1 MFFHRSNKPI
11 LLPTIVLVSLGIIL
25 ALAAPAYIELIAFLG
40 QYIPLD
46 DVISDYLVAL
56 VWAVALGI
64 TILFWPVS
72 TKHKK
77 ILLFLWLARCA
88 VALGFMLLFEYR
100 YQTSMDALGYFR
112 RALGEWGS
120 WQDYGGLG
128 TQRTTAV
135 VWFHQQILPN
145 TYHAAKITFSMF
157 GLLAVYLFYRSA
169 IIFLEQEDIRILYI
183 LGFFPSIL
191 LWSSILGKDPVVLL
205 GIAIYTYGVMKLY
218 QHSHPLFF
226 ILVLLGVFI
235 ASAIRPWM
243 GLILCTPLGVFVIAR
258 MQGLAIKIAFVLF
271 FTSVTVVSF
280 NIFLETFQIQTSQD
294 IIHTIDTIQQLST
307 RGGSSS
313 GMNRELNSLGSTLVY
328 LPIGIFTILFR
339 PLPGELLHFFG
350 LLSGVENAVLL
361 FLCGLG
367 IKRTS
372 WQNITKPV
380 VLWLLL
386 LILIWAIFYALGAS
400 YNLGTAVRYKLQILP
415 LFLIFIWYL
424 IQKKPLSE
432 QRNDIA
438 SSFIHKKGPGNNR
451 ATLTGEQLR

>member
-157 GLLAVYLFYRSA
+157 GLLATYLFYRA
-169 IIFLEQEDIRILYI
+169 AVLFWQQENTRIFYI
-183 LGFFPSIL
+183 LGLFPSIL
-191 LWSSILGKDPVVLL
+191 LWSCIIGKDPLVLL
-205 GIAIYTYGVMKLY
+205 GIAIYTYGVLAYYRKG
-218 QHSHPLFF
+218 HFF
-226 ILVLLGVFI
+226 YLILI
-235 ASAIRPWM
+235 AGGIALTAAIRPWM
-243 GLILCTPLGVFVIAR
+243 SLILSAPMAPFVVSR
-258 MQGLAIKIAFVLF
+258 VQGSIIKAFFVVLF
-271 FTSVTVVSF
+271 LIATWMSF
-280 NIFLETFQIQTSQD
+280 DLLLETFRIQTAQD
-294 IIHTIDTIQQLST
+294 VVDQIDTIQQLST
-307 RGGSSS
+307 RGGSTAIPDVA
-313 GMNRELNSLGSTLVY
+313 LTSLGNTLIY
-328 LPIGIFTILFR
+328 LPVGIFTVLFR

-350 LLSGVENAVLL
+350 LLSGIENAVLL
-361 FLCGLG
+361 ILVWVG
-367 IKRTS
+367 IRRTS
-372 WQNITKPV
+372 WQDITNPV
-380 VLWLLL
+380 ILWLISLVLL
-386 LILIWAIFYALGAS
+386 WATFYAFGAS
-400 YNLGTAVRYKLQILP
+400 YNLGTTMRYKLQILP
-415 LFLIFIWYL
+415 LLLLLVLYL
-424 IQKKPLSE
+424 IQKKPHF
-432 QRNDIA
+432 RN
-438 SSFIHKKGPGNNR
+438 HHRQQERMPV
-451 ATLTGEQLR
+451 